1 MDQILGGVFFLAAL
15 GLLVL
20 FVDLLA
26 RFWSDDALPDHPALR
41 LALRYGMIAALYAF
55 GVGVIMSLVGG
66 RTLGAGNMMP
76 LHAAGFHGVQAVTLI
91 ALVAGATSIVDA
103 RVATHIAGGGW
114 LLLCTGL
121 LVQAL
126 AGVAPTTPAPGLYL
140 AAIGMV
146 VWLGGAVLALM
157 PRAAAVG
164 VVRQE

>member
-103 RVATHIAGGGW
+103 RVATHI
-114 LLLCTGL
+114 LCTGL